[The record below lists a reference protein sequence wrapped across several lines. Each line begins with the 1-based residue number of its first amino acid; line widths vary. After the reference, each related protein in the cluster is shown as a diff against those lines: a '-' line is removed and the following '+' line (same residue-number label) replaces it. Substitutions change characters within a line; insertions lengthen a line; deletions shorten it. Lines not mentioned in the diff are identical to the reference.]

1 LTVRIS
7 AATSRRRRCAKKPG
21 ADLTFLYFCRFV
33 AQFGARMTWRFLWI
47 FAVALAGLLAAQCSS
62 RADMTG
68 AGLAKSVVL
77 ESNVAYL
84 RIGQVETNLADEIR
98 AAQIALTVSNKIAGT
113 VLDLRFADGNDLD
126 SAKAAADLLAAEKL
140 PLAILVNRQ
149 TGGAAETLAAELRA
163 THAGLVFEGV
173 SGPAGTNSTTT
184 APAQPDIAVSIGA
197 EDERAFMENPYAAL
211 PEPGETNSAA
221 ATTNLLPFVDHTSEA
236 DLVRAKIKDGDELEP
251 VPVAERVP
259 VPPKPFIRDP
269 VLARAVDLIKGL
281 AVVRAAQ
288 P

>member
-1 LTVRIS
+1 
-7 AATSRRRRCAKKPG
+7 
-21 ADLTFLYFCRFV
+21 
-33 AQFGARMTWRFLWI
+33 MTWRFLWI

-62 RADMTG
+62 RANTTD
-68 AGLAKSVVL
+68 ALAKSAIL
-77 ESNVAYL
+77 EGNVAYL

-98 AAQIALTVSNKIAGT
+98 AAQTALTVSNKIAGT

-163 THAGLVFEGV
+163 AHAGRVFEGV

-236 DLVRAKIKDGDELEP
+236 DLVRAKIKGGDELEP
-251 VPVAERVP
+251 VPVAERAP

-281 AVVRAAQ
+281 AVVRAAH